1 MLMENLTGRAERKYS
16 FLAFEKRFSI
26 KTLLEALPL
35 LFKEGTQKVASFMW
49 GQNQRK
55 YEGKK

>member
-1 MLMENLTGRAERKYS
+1 LLLPYLKDQVKIGIHE
-16 FLAFEKRFSI
+16 FIEKRFSI

-35 LFKEGTQKVASFMW
+35 LFKEGTEKVASFMW